1 MRDADVNG
9 RRHFRLVNTVPLVVP
24 STPHSTLGKN
34 AFPVAMARIWFIADD
49 QVPNITTN
57 ITKGAKSHL
66 WLKIALHIGKRV
78 VPTFYF

>member
-34 AFPVAMARIWFIADD
+34 AFPVAMARI
-49 QVPNITTN
+49 
-57 ITKGAKSHL
+57 
-66 WLKIALHIGKRV
+66 
-78 VPTFYF
+78 